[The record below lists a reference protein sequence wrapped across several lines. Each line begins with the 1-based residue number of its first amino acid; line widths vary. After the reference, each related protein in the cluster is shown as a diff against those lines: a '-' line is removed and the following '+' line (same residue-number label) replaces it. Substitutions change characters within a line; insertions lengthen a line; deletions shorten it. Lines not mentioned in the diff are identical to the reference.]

1 MAAINGIDTII
12 FDLDG
17 TLLDTI
23 ADLATSTNH
32 ALARMGYPLR
42 TTSEIRRFVG
52 NGNRMLLRR
61 ATPEGISDDE
71 LEKTFQIFSEHY
83 LLHCAEKTAPYEGI
97 PELLEELSR
106 RGLRMGIVSNKLQE
120 GVTELAAKFFGKHIS
135 VAIGEGPHA
144 RRKPAPD
151 CVLRAMELLSTTA
164 EHTLYVGDSEVD
176 LQTAAN
182 ALTRIVSVSWGFRS
196 REQLLAHNPAYLI
209 DAPEE
214 LLTLI

>member
-1 MAAINGIDTII
+1 MSTISGIDTII

-32 ALARMGYPLR
+32 ALCQMGYPPR
-42 TTSEIRRFVG
+42 SIAEIRRFVG
-52 NGNRMLLRR
+52 NGNRMLLKR
-61 ATPEGISDDE
+61 ATPDDISDDD

-97 PELLEELSR
+97 TELLEELSR
-106 RGLRMGIVSNKLQE
+106 RGFRMGIVSNKLQE
-120 GVTELAAKFFGKHIS
+120 GVTELAAKFFGRHIS
-135 VAIGEGPHA
+135 VAIGEGPDT

-151 CVLRAMELLSTTA
+151 CVFRAMELLGTTA
-164 EHTLYVGDSEVD
+164 EHALYVGDSEVD

-182 ALTRIVSVSWGFRS
+182 ALTRIVSVTWGFRS
-196 REQLLAHNPAYLI
+196 REQLLAHNPSYLI
-209 DAPEE
+209 DRPED